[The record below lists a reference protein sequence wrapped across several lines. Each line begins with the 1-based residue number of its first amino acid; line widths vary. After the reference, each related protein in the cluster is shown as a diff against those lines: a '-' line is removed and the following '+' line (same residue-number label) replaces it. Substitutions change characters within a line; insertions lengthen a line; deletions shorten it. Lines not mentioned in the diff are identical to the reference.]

1 MYPFAITLC
10 VISIFFAGPAPTAS
24 VRTLAPSL
32 PSQQK
37 HQSRA
42 EAEKIDVRITG
53 EVTRGKI
60 FQQEIGHDLV
70 FRLAPSAGS
79 PDIGWKIEIAPKKD
93 PDDGPI
99 EFSAVATPPYRI
111 YNPRYLE
118 ASFGNSAKD
127 AVKMTPRVFY
137 FVQSIDDEH
146 RAEECLNVTLYPT
159 NVSDE
164 EKVRAVA
171 EQNDIQLGKGELRI
185 LKSHIGHGRTISD
198 AGTIDYLRFEVDI
211 ELSPGLT
218 MANILSRIAHPQ

>member
-1 MYPFAITLC
+1 MSAFGITLC
-10 VISIFFAGPAPTAS
+10 LVWAFFEGPATTVSARP
-24 VRTLAPSL
+24 PSPSP

-37 HQSRA
+37 RQSRA
-42 EAEKIDVRITG
+42 EAEKIDVRIAG

-70 FRLAPSAGS
+70 FRLAPSADS

-93 PDDGPI
+93 PGDGPI

-127 AVKMTPRVFY
+127 AVKITPRVFY
-137 FVQSIDDEH
+137 FVQSVDDEH
-146 RAEECLNVTLYPT
+146 RAEECLNVAMYPT

-164 EKVRAVA
+164 EKVRVVA

-185 LKSHIGHGRTISD
+185 LKSHIGRGRTLSD
-198 AGTIDYLRFEVDI
+198 AGTIDYLRFEV
-211 ELSPGLT
+211 EVEFSPGLT
-218 MANILSRIAHPQ
+218 MANILARIAHPQ

>member
-1 MYPFAITLC
+1 MSVFAITLC
-10 VISIFFAGPAPTAS
+10 VTSIFFAGPAPTGS
-24 VRTLAPSL
+24 PGTPPPSPL
-32 PSQQK
+32 SQQK

-42 EAEKIDVRITG
+42 EAEKIDVRIAG

-70 FRLAPSAGS
+70 FRLAPSADS
-79 PDIGWKIEIAPKKD
+79 PDIGWKIEIAPKKN

-118 ASFGNSAKD
+118 TSFGTSAKD

-137 FVQSIDDEH
+137 FVQSVDDEH

-164 EKVRAVA
+164 EKVRAIA
-171 EQNDIQLGKGELRI
+171 EQNDIHLGKGELLI
-185 LKSHIGHGRTISD
+185 LKSHIGHGKTMTD

-211 ELSPGLT
+211 EFSPGVT
-218 MANILSRIAHPQ
+218 MANTLSRIARPQ

>member
-1 MYPFAITLC
+1 MSAFAITLC
-10 VISIFFAGPAPTAS
+10 VISIFFAGPAPTGS
-24 VRTLAPSL
+24 PGAPPPS
-32 PSQQK
+32 PVSQQK

-42 EAEKIDVRITG
+42 EAEKIDVRIAG

-70 FRLAPSAGS
+70 FRLAPSADS
-79 PDIGWKIEIAPKKD
+79 PDTGWRIEIAPKKN

-137 FVQSIDDEH
+137 FVQSVDDEH

-185 LKSHIGHGRTISD
+185 LKSHIAHGRTLSD
-198 AGTIDYLRFEVDI
+198 SGTIDYLRFEVDI
-211 ELSPGLT
+211 EFLPGLT